1 MAPRKGLKF
10 PDPKHNYHI
19 VRELFGDTLRL
30 SLGESNITL
39 RGCGK
44 FGFNFL
50 RALMASAALGRIMP
64 ELLRQEVAWR
74 SAHQAESGKGAQY
87 DAGYLA
93 ALNDIRDLHEY
104 AAGKVAATV
113 CEDV

>member
-10 PDPKHNYHI
+10 PDPHQNYHI
-19 VRELFGDTLRL
+19 IRELFGDTLRL

-50 RALMASAALGRIMP
+50 RSLMASAALGRVMP
-64 ELLRQEVAWR
+64 ELLRQELNWR
-74 SAHQAESGKGAQY
+74 RSHQSESGRGSEY

-93 ALNDIRDLHEY
+93 AMNDMRDLHEY
-104 AAGKVAATV
+104 AAGKVASTV